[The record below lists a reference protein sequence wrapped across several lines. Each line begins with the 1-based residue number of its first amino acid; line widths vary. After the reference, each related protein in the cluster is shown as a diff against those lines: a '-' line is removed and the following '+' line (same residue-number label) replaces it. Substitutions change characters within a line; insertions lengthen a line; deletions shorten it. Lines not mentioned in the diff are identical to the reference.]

1 MSRVVV
7 VGAGVAG
14 LGAAALLAQD
24 GHDVTVVERQESV
37 GGRVGVWR
45 EGGFTFDLGPSWYLM
60 PEVFDRFFAR
70 LGTSAEAELDL
81 VPLPTA
87 FRAFFDDAPPL
98 DVTDDPH
105 RTAATFEA
113 REPGAGERLEAYLR
127 SAGRA
132 YRTAVDRFLYTDYA
146 SLREVGDAVRG
157 LGPRDAVE
165 LLGLVSTSLWRRTG
179 RVAGDRGLRQVLAYP
194 AVFLGASPYRAPALY
209 HLMSHL
215 DLVEGV
221 RYPRGGFGTLAAALE
236 RLAVERGARIRTR
249 TEAVRVVVEPARAPG
264 DRPRRRARGAVRGV
278 VVRDASTGT
287 VERLDADVV
296 VAAGDLHHTETH
308 LVPPP
313 YRTYPERWWR
323 GRDPG
328 PGAVL
333 LCLGV
338 RGRLDG
344 LAHHSLVFTADW
356 RANFDA
362 VFGPRPAVP
371 DPASYYVCRPTA
383 TDPSVAPVG
392 HENLFVLVPVPAD
405 PGLTP
410 DDPRV
415 AALVDR
421 VIADLA
427 RRAGAPDLAERVV
440 VSRVVTPSW
449 FAQTLHAW
457 SGGALG
463 PAHTLRQ
470 SALLRGRNASARVD
484 GLVYA
489 GGSTVPGVGLPMC
502 LISAELAAGRVS
514 RRAAPATVTS

>member
-14 LGAAALLAQD
+14 LGSAALLAQD
-24 GHDVTVVERQESV
+24 GHDVTVVERQDRV

-45 EGGFTFDLGPSWYLM
+45 EAGFTFDLGPSWYLM

-70 LGTSAEAELDL
+70 LGTTAEAELDL

-98 DVTDDPH
+98 DVTDDVG
-105 RTAATFEA
+105 RTVAAFEA
-113 REPGAGERLEAYLR
+113 REPGAGERLEAYLG

-132 YRTAVDRFLYTDYA
+132 YRTAVDRFLYTGYGSA
-146 SLREVGDAVRG
+146 REVRDAVRG
-157 LGPRDAVE
+157 LGPRDAAE

-179 RVAGDRGLRQVLAYP
+179 RVARDRGLRQVLAYP

-221 RYPRGGFGTLAAALE
+221 RYPRGGFGTLADALE
-236 RLAVERGARIRTR
+236 RLAVERGVRIRTR
-249 TEAVRVVVEPARAPG
+249 TEAVRVVVEPADGGATRK
-264 DRPRRRARGAVRGV
+264 RGRGRGTARGV
-278 VVRDASTGT
+278 VVRDVATGEL
-287 VERLDADVV
+287 ERIDADVV
-296 VAAGDLHHTETH
+296 VAAGDLHHTETR
-308 LVPPP
+308 LVPAP

-323 GRDPG
+323 RRDPG

-338 RGRLDG
+338 EGRLDG

-362 VFGPRPAVP
+362 VFGPHRAVP

-383 TDPSVAPVG
+383 TDPTVAPAG

-405 PGLTP
+405 PALTP

-415 AALVDR
+415 TALVDR
-421 VIADLA
+421 VLADLS
-427 RRAGAPDLAERVV
+427 RRAGAPDLADRVV
-440 VSRVVTPSW
+440 VSRVLTPSW

-470 SALLRGRNASARVD
+470 SAVLRGRNASARVD

-502 LISAELAAGRVS
+502 LISAELAAGRV
-514 RRAAPATVTS
+514 AAPTTAEVAS